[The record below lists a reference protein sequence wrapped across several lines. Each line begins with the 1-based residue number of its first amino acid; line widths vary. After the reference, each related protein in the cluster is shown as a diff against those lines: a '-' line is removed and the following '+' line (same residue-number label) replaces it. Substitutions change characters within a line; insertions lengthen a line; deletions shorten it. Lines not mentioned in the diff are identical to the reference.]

1 MLNENGHEILDDTPV
16 AIPLRFSRPPSKLE
30 DLRAMLK
37 IVSREAE
44 NAGQETFEES
54 DDFDIGDDYDPRSP
68 WELSVDQELQT
79 VSPMA
84 TGEASHPVPGPSNGN
99 AGPVPVPPQ
108 QEPPP
113 VLS

>member
-1 MLNENGHEILDDTPV
+1 MLNENGHEILDDTP
-16 AIPLRFSRPPSKLE
+16 ISLPLRFNRPPSKLD

-44 NAGQETFEES
+44 HAGQETFEEA
-54 DDFDIGDDYDPRSP
+54 DDFDVGDDYDPRSP

-84 TGEASHPVPGPSNGN
+84 VGETSSPVPGSANGN

-113 VLS
+113 VAS